1 MILRLAIVAVVAGGV
16 AAAFWVGKRIVLNRS
31 RAATEREG
39 WGGVD
44 FSAHRVTA
52 VLFTG
57 PNCAQCEVQRA
68 SIAQIRRERSDVGYA
83 EFNAGIE
90 VELAK
95 RLKILSVPTTV
106 VVDASG
112 MVVARNGRLV
122 DGSVLQRQIGAAL
135 ATTT

>member
-1 MILRLAIVAVVAGGV
+1 M
-16 AAAFWVGKRIVLNRS
+16 
-31 RAATEREG
+31 
-39 WGGVD
+39 
-44 FSAHRVTA
+44 
-52 VLFTG
+52 
-57 PNCAQCEVQRA
+57 
-68 SIAQIRRERSDVGYA
+68 GYA

-122 DGSVLQRQIGAAL
+122 DGSVLERQIGAAL

>member
-1 MILRLAIVAVVAGGV
+1 MIVRLVVVAVVAGGV
-16 AAAFWVGKRIVLNRS
+16 AAAFWLGKRIVLNRS
-31 RAATEREG
+31 RVATEREG

-68 SIAQIRRERSDVGYA
+68 AIAQIQRERPDVGYA

-95 RLKILSVPTTV
+95 RLRILSVPTTV
-106 VVDASG
+106 IVDAAGS
-112 MVVARNGRLV
+112 VVARNGRLV
-122 DGSVLQRQIGAAL
+122 NGSVLEHQIGAAL
-135 ATTT
+135 AATA